1 MDASAASAAG
11 ARGVAAL
18 LVAALLLGAPVSAS
32 AASSYP
38 AKVLGGLLTSTAT
51 AVAKKLW
58 SLKST
63 ARTATAAAAAASGR
77 SMVKYEGGYAVET
90 VFDGSNLG
98 IEPHSVELTPAGDLL
113 LLDSMNSNL
122 YRVQLPL
129 SRYSRPKLVAGS
141 LEGLSG
147 HVDGR
152 LREAK
157 LNHPK
162 GFTVDDRGNIY
173 VADAM
178 NMAIR
183 KISDTGVTTIA
194 GGKSMRGGHMDGPS
208 DDAKFSTDF
217 EIRYISSSCSLLVID
232 RGNQAIREIPLQ
244 PDDCEYQDEAG
255 FPLGVALLFAAGFFG
270 YMLALLQ
277 RRVLGMVSAT
287 EEPQM
292 PPRPSNASIP
302 PYQPYQPYQQ
312 PFKPSFRP
320 PLIPN
325 EDEAG
330 KHEAEEGFFTSV
342 GKLMGGAKSSVADMF
357 SRKKRPAR
365 QHHQHH
371 QQPRGSHWPVQE
383 SYAIPHE
390 ETPPPLDSRGPTPQ
404 KNYGFVTTEPEKAH
418 HVRHGQPYLGGW
430 DARGPHH
437 QQQVYPH
444 HQQQQQ
450 HRQQLEQQ
458 VYRQQQQHRQPPEQQ
473 AYHLQQHQHQQRRQP
488 EQQMYQLQQH
498 RQYSSG
504 PQTFYEQSCETTNEV
519 VFGAVQEVDS
529 KRRMVEIK
537 AVNYGDTFYEQYGMR
552 YRNNYIGYNS
562 NNY

>member
-1 MDASAASAAG
+1 MGALRSASIVDEHRILMGAVIEKVQSAKSGLNEAYSSLLTGFEASLLAVTSHTAEVSELKRRLERTENELGEVKVWLQEKQEATTKVEALRKALGEAEVRAVQQQAARVKEVHQELQDAVKKCEALEHDASVRGTQLAKARQSVETARNEAQAALQEIQEAKKITTGFLPLAGLGATESGVDCGVLSVVAIASAFVSIAPELAG
-11 ARGVAAL
+11 A
-18 LVAALLLGAPVSAS
+18 
-32 AASSYP
+32 
-38 AKVLGGLLTSTAT
+38 VLGLGGACLAGCVFATSQP
-51 AVAKKLW
+51 AVLACAKAGHECRDGDMMFTQVRAL
-58 SLKST
+58 
-63 ARTATAAAAAASGR
+63 
-77 SMVKYEGGYAVET
+77 SMET

-129 SRYSRPKLVAGS
+129 SRL
-141 LEGLSG
+141 
-147 HVDGR
+147 
-152 LREAK
+152 
-157 LNHPK
+157 
-162 GFTVDDRGNIY
+162 
-173 VADAM
+173 
-178 NMAIR
+178 
-183 KISDTGVTTIA
+183 
-194 GGKSMRGGHMDGPS
+194 
-208 DDAKFSTDF
+208 
-217 EIRYISSSCSLLVID
+217 
-232 RGNQAIREIPLQ
+232 
-244 PDDCEYQDEAG
+244 
-255 FPLGVALLFAAGFFG
+255 
-270 YMLALLQ
+270 
-277 RRVLGMVSAT
+277 
-287 EEPQM
+287 
-292 PPRPSNASIP
+292 
-302 PYQPYQPYQQ
+302 
-312 PFKPSFRP
+312 
-320 PLIPN
+320 
-325 EDEAG
+325 
-330 KHEAEEGFFTSV
+330 

-430 DARGPHH
+430 DARGPQQ

-458 VYRQQQQHRQPPEQQ
+458 
-473 AYHLQQHQHQQRRQP
+473 AYHLQQHQHQQRRQR